1 MTTKTTFTARPYG
14 GEADLQAICDMLNAC
29 DAVDQN
35 DDNYA
40 VDDLR
45 VEFSDPRVDQARD
58 LRVWE
63 DGEGRVVGLGQSWFP
78 ENADPLNV
86 YLYWRVL
93 PEVRNQGLEDEIITW
108 GEDHIREVARERGVA
123 AAQIEGSARE
133 NYTHGQ
139 EALERHGLRP
149 VRYFFRMA
157 RPLDAPIPEPQFPDG
172 ITLRH
177 VVDDADAE
185 RWVEAFNL
193 SFIDHWN
200 HQPET
205 VEAHKHWLTSATYR
219 AERDLIAVTADN
231 TVAGF
236 CFCLIDPEAN
246 ARDGRNEGWIDLL
259 GTRRGFRKIGLGRAL
274 LLAGLHRLKADGV
287 DTAILGVDAENP
299 SGALRLYESVGF
311 HKVYTTVAYCKDL

>member
-93 PEVRNQGLEDEIITW
+93 PAVR
-108 GEDHIREVARERGVA
+108 
-123 AAQIEGSARE
+123 S
-133 NYTHGQ
+133 
-139 EALERHGLRP
+139 
-149 VRYFFRMA
+149 
-157 RPLDAPIPEPQFPDG
+157 
-172 ITLRH
+172 
-177 VVDDADAE
+177 
-185 RWVEAFNL
+185 
-193 SFIDHWN
+193 
-200 HQPET
+200 
-205 VEAHKHWLTSATYR
+205 
-219 AERDLIAVTADN
+219 
-231 TVAGF
+231 
-236 CFCLIDPEAN
+236 
-246 ARDGRNEGWIDLL
+246 
-259 GTRRGFRKIGLGRAL
+259 
-274 LLAGLHRLKADGV
+274 
-287 DTAILGVDAENP
+287 
-299 SGALRLYESVGF
+299 SGASRIL
-311 HKVYTTVAYCKDL
+311 TTETP